1 MTAFGAVLVCLAI
14 FVVVVIIVRL
24 FNHLVL
30 VKHNVQRAWSDI
42 NVLLRQRQSELGKL
56 VAVCR
61 EHADFES
68 GLLERL
74 TRARGLV
81 DRALAEGDPARL
93 SSAER
98 TLRQELGQVI
108 ATAEAHPVLR
118 AAASFQHLSRR
129 ISELETAIADRREF
143 YNATVEINNSTIQ
156 SFPSILL
163 AAPFG
168 FRAASFLVFDS
179 AKTAD
184 VNVRRSFAA

>member
-14 FVVVVIIVRL
+14 FVVVVMIVRL

-98 TLRQELGQVI
+98 TLRQDLGEVI
-108 ATAEAHPVLR
+108 AIAEAHPVLR
-118 AAASFQHLSRR
+118 AAASFQHLSQR